1 MELAGVKHRSDGPC
15 YHCDEYGN
23 EINQTMTDNHISK
36 DTNNMKT
43 NFTTFVRKPFVVEA
57 VEITED
63 NIEEVANYVG
73 DLRHKEDGTP
83 YILVDRR
90 LVPNV
95 ERVYPGYFMTKM
107 GENVRCYSRRIFKEQ
122 FMVQTEQI
130 KPWVDFMVA
139 ADAGV

>member
-1 MELAGVKHRSDGPC
+1 MTADNYNLKDPNLKDDYNVKIGF
-15 YHCDEYGN
+15 
-23 EINQTMTDNHISK
+23 K
-36 DTNNMKT
+36 
-43 NFTTFVRKPFVVEA
+43 TFVRKPFIVEA

-63 NIEEVANYVG
+63 NIKEVANYVG
-73 DLRHKEDGTP
+73 DLRQKEDGTP

-122 FMVQTEQI
+122 FMVQTDQI
-130 KPWVDFMVA
+130 KPWVDFMVNS
-139 ADAGV
+139 DAGV